1 MAIFTNAN
9 LTAAIPQIW
18 SDIINEA
25 KFPTFVLQNF
35 VTDLSPYVQEGGRIV
50 HVPNIFT
57 NVFTATTQA
66 TQGTDVILSAQNV
79 ATVDTTLTVNT
90 HQYVCWVVGDADLA
104 QLATKYELNH
114 KYATEAKKVLLQA
127 LEDALFGLYVSITSS
142 VGSALPISDL
152 VCRQAL
158 TIMDTANFEADET
171 AWFFHPVVYW
181 NQLSGLA
188 KFNPNYSSNFNVI
201 ATGLLGATGDSAT
214 KKMGILY
221 GRVVFMSSR
230 VILSTT
236 YKNLLLH
243 KAALGYACQDP
254 MDNGTKV
261 RIQMWEERR
270 LLSFVGAVDIRYGVA
285 VLRADAGVVVLTDAT
300 TVA

>member
-1 MAIFTNAN
+1 M
-9 LTAAIPQIW
+9 
-18 SDIINEA
+18 
-25 KFPTFVLQNF
+25 
-35 VTDLSPYVQEGGRIV
+35 
-50 HVPNIFT
+50 
-57 NVFTATTQA
+57 FTASLQA
-66 TQGTDVILSAQNV
+66 TQGSDIITAAQ
-79 ATVDTTLTVNT
+79 APAQVDTTLTVNT
-90 HQYVCWVVGDADLA
+90 HQFVCWVIGDADLT
-104 QLATKYELNH
+104 QLATKYQLNV

-127 LEDALFGLYVSITSS
+127 LEDALFGLYTGITSS
-142 VGSALPISDL
+142 VGSAAAISDL

-158 TIMDTANFEADET
+158 TIMDTANFEADMT

-201 ATGLLGATGDSAT
+201 ATGLLGDSGSNAS
-214 KKMGILY
+214 KRMGILY
-221 GRVVFMSSR
+221 GRVVYMSSR
-230 VILSTT
+230 VILSAT
-236 YKNLLLH
+236 YKNMLLH
-243 KAALGYACQDP
+243 SASLGYACQDP

-285 VLRADAGVVVLTDAT
+285 VLRADAGVVVLTDAS